1 MKNFIYGMLTGVVV
15 GGVVSVLAEKALEKQ
30 VELGNIEIELPNFDS
45 LKGSLPTNTTKD
57 KNEEK

>member
-1 MKNFIYGMLTGVVV
+1 MKNFICGMLTGVVV

-30 VELGNIEIELPNFDS
+30 VELGNIKIELPTFDS
-45 LKGSLPTNTTKD
+45 LEGSLPANTTKN

>member
-1 MKNFIYGMLTGVVV
+1 MKNFICGMLMGVVV

-30 VELGNIEIELPNFDS
+30 VELGNIKIELPNFDS
-45 LKGSLPTNTTKD
+45 LAGSLPATTKD